1 MKTIF
6 ISSSAWIS
14 HRVSCESLINRIAR
28 TNPSTPESIVLDPA
42 TVLREKSENP
52 QDENIQVVEIDFRT
66 WVNETL
72 TEGGVVNVEVIR
84 RAAVQ
89 MKAGGVFAINA
100 IGFDSSTIFRALG
113 QLRMGFYTLAEWPV
127 ALVLIGDDSQL
138 NQLSPAFA
146 NTFYI
151 QPAIIATT
159 SVTRMVRQITYEAR
173 FLRLFGRRIGFLMGL
188 VAKVFNYLVA
198 RKTRKEEKKLGWIW
212 EE

>member
-6 ISSSAWIS
+6 LSSSAWIS
-14 HRVSCESLINRIAR
+14 HQTRCEGLIKRISR
-28 TNPSTPESIVLDPA
+28 TNPTTPESIVLDPA
-42 TVLREKSENP
+42 TVMREKSENA
-52 QDENIQVVEIDFRT
+52 QDESFQVIEIDFRT

-89 MKAGGVFAINA
+89 MKAGGIFAINA
-100 IGFDSSTIFRALG
+100 IGFNSSTIFRALE

-127 ALVLIGDDSQL
+127 GLVLIGDDSQL

-151 QPAIIATT
+151 QPSIIAKT

-188 VAKVFNYLVA
+188 FAKVFNYLVA
-198 RKTRKEEKKLGWIW
+198 RRARKEEKKLGWIW